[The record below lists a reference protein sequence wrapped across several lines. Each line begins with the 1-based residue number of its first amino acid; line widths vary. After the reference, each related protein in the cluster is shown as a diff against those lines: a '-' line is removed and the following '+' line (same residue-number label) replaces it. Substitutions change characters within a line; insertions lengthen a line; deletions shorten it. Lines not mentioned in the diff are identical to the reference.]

1 VLLPTAIF
9 FRVSCQPTAK
19 LALADLVRAELASEG
34 TKNVAPFMVEKAR
47 GSEAGGWRRTTSN
60 NEVLDVVLPQYL
72 DFMIDIRSA
81 L

>member
-1 VLLPTAIF
+1 MVAAIF

-19 LALADLVRAELASEG
+19 LTLADLVRAELGSEG
-34 TKNVAPFMVEKAR
+34 TKNVAPFMVENAR

-72 DFMIDIRSA
+72 NFMIDIRSA